1 MNLFGKAVNAN
12 RGKAGIRER
21 DAPEKRGAV
30 FLTDKSGYDFFC
42 GNGYR
47 RSINAQR
54 CLPVSMRMPT
64 LRHL

>member
-1 MNLFGKAVNAN
+1 MNLFGKAVTAN

-47 RSINAQR
+47 SLDKCPEVLA
-54 CLPVSMRMPT
+54 
-64 LRHL
+64 